1 MIVLEFL
8 SMSRKRQQIL
18 KMLRWRL
25 AVQRGTIRWTISENA
40 HWKRTGEELEIR

>member
-25 AVQRGTIRWTISENA
+25 AVQKGDYSMDSI
-40 HWKRTGEELEIR
+40 